1 MQIVIIN
8 RAKFLNLFNQKC
20 LRLLE
25 QAFLI
30 EEIKKFGLINDNNP
44 HRMLLLSTN
53 LALFGNVGYKNECTW
68 TYFMDATSHAEVSRE
83 IYERILDT
91 YGLTYQYISE
101 FTKLEKLLEKAS
113 KEQTLLQVFFCW
125 IDRIWMKSR
134 TWHGYVVFLHMK
146 KQSIGFCK
154 VLKKI

>member
-1 MQIVIIN
+1 M
-8 RAKFLNLFNQKC
+8 
-20 LRLLE
+20 
-25 QAFLI
+25 I
-30 EEIKKFGLINDNNP
+30 EEIKKFGLINDNDP

-68 TYFMDATSHAEVSRE
+68 TYFMDATSHADVNRE

-113 KEQTLLQVFFCW
+113 KEQTLLQVFVPINRVDEVAYLAW
-125 IDRIWMKSR
+125 VRGIPAHEKTID
-134 TWHGYVVFLHMK
+134 L
-146 KQSIGFCK
+146 
-154 VLKKI
+154 VLKGIPKNLNKHLK